1 MALLL
6 MALGLFIVGAVVV
19 FGAYLLV
26 AGMPQWMVQRKI
38 QRRMDDV
45 GLAFKPEA
53 VEATLVKGQIKGA
66 LPALDRLTQGTA
78 AGSWL
83 ARLIDQSGA
92 KVGVSTVLLGA
103 LGLGVAAAF
112 ALAAVLREPS
122 ARRVCCTTI

>member
-1 MALLL
+1 MAPLL
-6 MALGLFIVGAVVV
+6 MALGVFVVGAVVV
-19 FGAYLLV
+19 FGAYLLL

-45 GLAFKPEA
+45 GLALKPEA

-66 LPALDRLTQGTA
+66 LPALDRLAQDTA

-103 LGLGVAAAF
+103 LGLGVAQRSRWPRSCASR
-112 ALAAVLREPS
+112 LG
-122 ARRVCCTTI
+122 